1 MIVFTMTGTSGL
13 RVLDCR
19 TSLWLSHRTVP
30 IPPSLSAQ
38 SQSSTQKR
46 YLNIYSPHSKSQH
59 KLIGQYTLNRSCKN
73 LEIVRS
79 MSTRRD
85 PPDNTE
91 EQMAPQSTRENRG
104 GGKRLNGN
112 GLNNMIN
119 LMREGTSGLQAFG
132 KQLSEK
138 STSLIT
144 RITPEI
150 HASQTIGQD
159 TIKKGKPED
168 WNDILNRWYVKYQD
182 FIGITDLKRAQD
194 RVTELSEGL
203 LGTQSR
209 RRNLQAEL
217 EELQEQ
223 LNVNHQR
230 ITKAELYSEEHY
242 RLFDQARDMNA
253 RLKEVRTEFENCE
266 RIERDTFTQLSA
278 AIRDCHERERTQAEQ
293 SKYWSIIA
301 SIVSAALASVITSIN
316 NWVRIREIKDHVSAN
331 NQLLLEGYQKMHEDI
346 VLAVNAGMT
355 NTVAAVAE
363 NNKSPGQIEAAGRVE
378 EKSIVKSPV
387 EPTAF
392 APSSQVKLCEEDV
405 ILLGKTFGE
414 SVKEVM
420 PGLLANERKAIEE
433 KILPQFEAIFGQLKV
448 VLEGNQALLE
458 LMSSGKSE
466 AVKESLAEE
475 MAKFEVSPPLPDESA
490 KGALKTVVVEYSYK
504 HIASAMAV
512 GAGIG
517 TLATAFLLGS
527 FSGGSV

>member
-1 MIVFTMTGTSGL
+1 MMIIFTMTGASGL

-19 TSLWLSHRTVP
+19 TSLWLSHRTIP
-30 IPPSLSAQ
+30 IPPSVSAQ
-38 SQSSTQKR
+38 RQSCTTQKR
-46 YLNIYSPHSKSQH
+46 YYNIYSPHSKPENT
-59 KLIGQYTLNRSCKN
+59 LTGQYTLNRSCKN
-73 LEIVRS
+73 LDIVRN

-91 EQMAPQSTRENRG
+91 EPMAPQSTRENGG
-104 GGKRLNGN
+104 GGKRRNGN

-119 LMREGTSGLQAFG
+119 LMREGSSGLQAFG
-132 KQLSEK
+132 KHFSEK
-138 STSLIT
+138 SSSLIT
-144 RITPEI
+144 RITPEV
-150 HASQTIGQD
+150 HASPTTGQD
-159 TIKKGKPED
+159 TKKKEKPED

-266 RIERDTFTQLSA
+266 RVERDTFTQLSA

-301 SIVSAALASVITSIN
+301 SIVSAALASVITSVN

-331 NQLLLEGYQKMHEDI
+331 NQSLLEGYQKMHEDI

-363 NNKSPGQIEAAGRVE
+363 NNMSPGKIEAAGRVE
-378 EKSIVKSPV
+378 EKHILKNPV
-387 EPTAF
+387 EPTVF
-392 APSSQVKLCEEDV
+392 SPSSQVKLCEEDV
-405 ILLGKTFGE
+405 ILLGRTFGE

-433 KILPQFEAIFGQLKV
+433 KILPQFDAIFGQL
-448 VLEGNQALLE
+448 NHLLQ
-458 LMSSGKSE
+458 LMSSAKS
-466 AVKESLAEE
+466 ADVKGSLAEE
-475 MAKFEVSPPLPDESA
+475 MAKFEVPTPLPDDETSA
-490 KGALKTVVVEYSYK
+490 KEALKTVVVEYSYK